1 MLITIAIRD
10 GKGHLFACTAKK
22 MAVNRNGIIASRMM
36 ALLTTLLGLPLRLM
50 AFWKHP
56 PVLML
61 IQFSKSTTNLMMKN
75 LRILQ
80 IMSKL

>member
-1 MLITIAIRD
+1 MLTIIAKKD
-10 GKGHLFACTAKK
+10 GNRHLFACTANQ
-22 MAVNRNGIIASRMM
+22 MAANRNGKIATRMT

-80 IMSKL
+80 IMSK